1 MDLKMQDDTFWWE
14 GRQINQGQIRVGRS
28 FVLTKIFQKQNIKM
42 YIEYAI
48 KVFVQIKKKIL
59 NIFGNKNVNVIVND
73 LEGLATT

>member
-48 KVFVQIKKKIL
+48 KVYVQIKKKIL

-73 LEGLATT
+73 LDGLATT

>member
-1 MDLKMQDDTFWWE
+1 MQDDTFWWD

-48 KVFVQIKKKIL
+48 KVYVQIKKKIL

>member
-1 MDLKMQDDTFWWE
+1 MQDDTFWWD

-48 KVFVQIKKKIL
+48 KVYVQIKKK
-59 NIFGNKNVNVIVND
+59 NPKYFWK
-73 LEGLATT
+73 

>member
-48 KVFVQIKKKIL
+48 KVYVQIKKKIL

>member
-1 MDLKMQDDTFWWE
+1 
-14 GRQINQGQIRVGRS
+14 
-28 FVLTKIFQKQNIKM
+28 M

-48 KVFVQIKKKIL
+48 KVYVQIKKKIL